1 MQLFHSLGLSDALP
15 SEDVSWK
22 EWLVSF
28 FCSLSIKDRDVVL
41 LTYWAIWFTR
51 NRVVHDGVIASV
63 PDTYTFVEVPPESVA
78 KFNFDLTF
86 SFQVVLFARD
96 LGFSS
101 IIIEGDSLTAI
112 KKLNASNSD
121 KYIISP
127 IAHDIKILTRGFDS
141 FSFYFVWRDAY
152 NTIHVLA
159 YECRFQ

>member
-63 PDTYTFVEVPPESVA
+63 PDTYTFVEVFPQGMRLRQLPQKVRGVRT
-78 KFNFDLTF
+78 KCQRFNHDDLF
-86 SFQVVLFARD
+86 
-96 LGFSS
+96 
-101 IIIEGDSLTAI
+101 
-112 KKLNASNSD
+112 N
-121 KYIISP
+121 ISP
-127 IAHDIKILTRGFDS
+127 RCGTCFH
-141 FSFYFVWRDAY
+141 
-152 NTIHVLA
+152 
-159 YECRFQ
+159 C